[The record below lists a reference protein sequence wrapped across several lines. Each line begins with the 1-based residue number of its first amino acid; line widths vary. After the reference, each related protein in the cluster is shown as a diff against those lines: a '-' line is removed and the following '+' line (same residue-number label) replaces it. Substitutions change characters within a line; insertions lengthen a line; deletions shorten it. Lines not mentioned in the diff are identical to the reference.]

1 MKKYRTTLL
10 IWASLLVSEL
20 HSLWENC
27 KVNQNWIFKER
38 VVMSVQ
44 WNVKNVTD
52 EIWFIMMALA
62 ILVYEKNR
70 INRTTVLAYTAFC
83 IIDMFM
89 YFYNYKREGY
99 GAVYTFLLI
108 AWILIYNHGRSKR
121 PANGQRI
128 TYASR

>member
-10 IWASLLVSEL
+10 IWASLLIGEL
-20 HSLWENC
+20 HSLWEKC
-27 KVNQNWIFKER
+27 TTNQNWILTKK
-38 VVMSVQ
+38 VVMPIE
-44 WNVKNVTD
+44 WNVKYVSD
-52 EIWFIMMALA
+52 EVWFIMMALA
-62 ILVYEKNR
+62 ILFYEKNR

-108 AWILIYNHGRSKR
+108 AWILIYNYGSERS
-121 PANGQRI
+121 ANRQRI
-128 TYASR
+128 SYTP